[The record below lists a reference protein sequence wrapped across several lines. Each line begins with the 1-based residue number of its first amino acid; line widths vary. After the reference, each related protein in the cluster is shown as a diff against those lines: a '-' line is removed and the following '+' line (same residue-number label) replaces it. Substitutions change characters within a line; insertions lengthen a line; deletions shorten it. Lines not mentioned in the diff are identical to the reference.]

1 MARAGDFE
9 KEARPRHTWN
19 KEGPPS
25 FGTMLKWDVGGEEDL
40 TDAVVQLVD
49 AAGRG
54 RWEKRK
60 VFAAVSEPNYA
71 VPWVYKP
78 QDARDPARPGQ
89 WLLTNAH
96 VIRHAAVIQVR
107 KRGDHQKFL
116 AKLLCVGLD
125 CDLAIL
131 TLGTDPLRPVPWSF
145 VVPRTAGARGSAAG
159 RREDALPRLQ
169 EEVTVVGY
177 PIGGD
182 NACVTVGVVSR
193 IDMQRYN
200 VCWTQSLLAIQI
212 DAAINPGNSGGPC
225 FGAGDFSG
233 CLLGVAFQV
242 LGREDA
248 ENIGY
253 IIPAEALTRHRAVW
267 DGGKEKN
274 AFAGKDDHQVVHHF
288 LTDYIQNQR
297 YTGFGSCGFAVQP
310 LENARMRLALGLK
323 PHQSGVRVTM
333 VHPASAAHEA
343 HVFTWIGWLSEELGY
358 MVVSVGDLIIKVQG
372 QEIGALERS
381 AGLGVDMS
389 FFNRRELQ
397 VQLSAVRPLVLHDP
411 PDPPQCLRGMPI
423 PLLSVGP
430 AVPTFDMAA
439 EDDGDDGY
447 DFDLFVDD
455 ATSHHSVWPEPE
467 PPARTTTETFHVEPN
482 EVEQPPTSPTSWRCL
497 RCDSTRATYVGQF
510 GRWHCSDCGSHE
522 FYQVDKPTKS
532 VTSTGTWMYVPNAPA
547 AASPSSKGARRRRRK
562 KDARDGGFPGDDHGQ
577 DDDENEQAESE
588 QLTNDP
594 VIDPD
599 GKRGPDQ
606 DHHYLLTV
614 NDQLVVHLTT
624 IHLRIDE
631 GIRAEIQEG
640 SGKSMSSGKSMP
652 RRQTYI
658 TEVIDEEAMEADE
671 FEDAHEQPD
680 ELEVEA
686 EQEEQPEDEEGQEA
700 TDDVTDDLTNL
711 AQVLTVTARKLSGI
725 TLGRKFSTG
734 NKSKKS
740 PDELRKVT
748 HCSACGALGHWYQ
761 DQACPMNQ
769 GAGAGKAGKSG
780 KGSKGSSSSSY
791 RQTSG
796 PDKKADRPHQVSV
809 VHHEH
814 GSLEVNDAP
823 TSDYGTMFAI
833 NMVTNLPF
841 QVHETKGFGTG
852 GHDLT
857 GYMVLDSACQRTCAG
872 KAWYRSHVDMLFKH
886 HLKTKEIPSEDVF
899 QFGKG
904 EPTAFLMRTAPPAW
918 LQRWRRL
925 VSCLEAFK
933 RNIWIYMAGG
943 VRLGIMPKSW
953 LDHAVPPE
961 MSPRLHPE
969 KCQHT
974 VIKRYGNAHG
984 RFARCQ
990 TCLRKWKW
998 NNKKE
1003 DWDIWSSQGGGY
1015 LASSSRQLPLPQPSS
1030 KATASAGSTSKARP
1044 KPKAKSTAVPC
1055 SAWTST
1061 LSGWTSFEM
1070 GYTLHTD
1077 HLTQEEQ
1084 VEVFRILEQRS
1095 PLEAEPTTVAEFAFL
1110 NEEHFRPHREKQEL
1124 AADRKR
1130 HERLV
1135 ELGVLIEEDEEIM
1148 DWGLIDEIAKRLRGD
1163 WNKAADI
1170 LEKEYQVYATSKPT
1184 MERPPPYADL
1194 WELFAGSS
1202 NMTRLAA
1209 HYNLNTLQPMDL
1221 LYGQNFKDPAM
1232 RKMIFQ
1238 KLDHYKPWL
1247 VIMGVDCRLWN
1258 QFNINLNWSSPDR
1271 RLALRHL
1278 QDDEKVLVE
1287 FAVAVALR
1295 QHRAGRY
1302 FLLENPQRSQLWN
1315 LEEVTDLLGLRGVW
1329 TTDLDCG
1336 AYGAEVDGQPI
1347 AKPMR
1352 WAGNQPGLHEQL
1364 NRRLTPLQKMYCTP
1378 IQGKL
1383 TRRSQEYPDELC
1395 HAVLQ
1400 ELRALIFQK
1409 EPLRFGPPQHKVYA
1423 TAYPTADLDLWDD
1436 IVKYVDNV
1444 YERGAKRPFNFP
1456 VDSDMGKRIQELF
1469 RIKAVRIQAFYAPT
1483 SRRIPANVDEYFTRA
1498 AFLQYAGKT
1507 RAVEVEDL
1515 DQIEFPRQR
1524 FSKAVAF
1531 GIFAYGF
1538 RMETTSPATPAPDAD
1553 RAIIPGL
1560 TTDISFSG
1568 LHMAGLMKNR
1578 DSETTFELLTDLWLR
1593 PYGLPLKFSC
1603 DPDRTFRG
1611 EFEKRLM
1618 SLGVIVE
1625 HCPPEAHYLIGMI
1638 ERRNAI
1644 LRLTIERLIDQFAIV
1659 DLADVP
1665 LILVQACHACNT
1677 MAFTRGRS
1685 AYQAVSGRVP
1695 RLPNDVLTDGQVLST
1710 STQPFR
1716 DPEHPGLRAELVR
1729 SEALKTLIDL
1739 NAQQQFRRALLRKTR
1754 NTSIPDLQPGQR
1766 CAVWRW
1772 TKKGVRKR
1780 GAWLA
1785 ARFLSWDP
1793 AHEGKQAWVRLGA
1806 STTLVT
1812 AEQLRAAHSFEDW
1825 CPDEQDIKVLK
1836 DASKNFGQHML
1847 EDERGPPPPEEA
1859 LTQDAHLEQEALEY
1873 DNTAPPMT
1881 PAMAVPATPAQ
1892 ASQAAPSTPAP
1903 QGSTTTNVQVNIDSP
1918 THMHHHTTVQTLQR
1932 FGDLPKQLRTTR
1944 SRGPTTPLESAHSK
1958 RTRATPAELAASS
1971 TEHLANTATGE
1982 TAPAIAPHSE
1992 FHQAEVDTPQAP
2004 TILEEPQHPPEG
2016 PQVTFAPTPA
2026 ELVPVP
2032 DDEDLE
2038 DGTFSLASRFWN
2050 GTPPQHYGPQSKTFF
2065 KCYTTTAQRQQD
2077 IANTD
2082 KPAEESDTS
2091 VDSEDSSTQAD
2102 NKQPQRQHHAAGLTR
2117 QERKQLDREI
2127 PWRHILT
2134 MPAAYVDKFL
2144 AAIEKESNSWSEWQ
2158 SVRPLTKE
2166 ECRQVLQDKILRKR
2180 IMRSRA
2186 CYRDKNVGQGEVKA
2200 KCRIVCLGHE
2210 DPDLD
2215 RLSRSSPTPGRTI
2228 EMICYQMIVS
2238 GLNGELFNT
2247 TLKWSAWAGDAQTA
2261 FLQGRQKDSERPLPL
2276 YMKAPKDGLIS
2287 KTSCWSHELYQILGN
2302 VYGSQIGL
2310 LAGFTTPS
2318 VKMQPTKYT
2327 VIDWRSCRAPRV
2339 CRSTLAAEAC
2349 AADEASD
2356 RASYLNRMA
2365 SELHFNEPAH
2375 RVGARM
2381 AMAQAIDA
2389 KSLYD
2394 ALLADAP
2401 NISDR
2406 RSLVSVRSNSAIL
2419 ARLEASVA
2427 KKKSTSEKIVHA
2439 FANLLTTL
2447 PYRYFIIGGLVFVP
2461 LSEPFL
2467 WDDFGA
2473 LAFRPGANY
2482 HKDAPISM
2490 LWHWFDGV
2498 RESMDHEV
2506 IVLSQVLASPL
2517 TVGFTEPS
2525 AAAFRVLPGVRPTP
2539 SPSTSSVSQ
2548 LCQEE
2553 YLTFE
2558 IERNNVIILPRKEA
2572 TQQTT
2577 QILKDGTGTRMFVS
2591 CVDPWPRGMVFFSI

>member
-1 MARAGDFE
+1 MRAFAKFTKKIAIWRLQMEAYASPKEQALILYNGLTGELEQELEHFSIEDIFKPDGVDVIMGLLKKPFEQRLIYQKRRFLHEFETFRRFQGESMRAHVQRFRRVQRSLKSVGVEISGTFDSDSLGSRLLDRSGLSYQDQRMVLIGAQQSLDFE
-9 KEARPRHTWN
+9 TIAEC
-19 KEGPPS
+19 
-25 FGTMLKWDVGGEEDL
+25 
-40 TDAVVQLVD
+40 LVL
-49 AAGRG
+49 
-54 RWEKRK
+54 
-60 VFAAVSEPNYA
+60 
-71 VPWVYKP
+71 
-78 QDARDPARPGQ
+78 Q
-89 WLLTNAH
+89 WPE
-96 VIRHAAVIQVR
+96 
-107 KRGDHQKFL
+107 F
-116 AKLLCVGLD
+116 
-125 CDLAIL
+125 
-131 TLGTDPLRPVPWSF
+131 
-145 VVPRTAGARGSAAG
+145 RTAP
-159 RREDALPRLQ
+159 L
-169 EEVTVVGY
+169 VVNKDG
-177 PIGGD
+177 
-182 NACVTVGVVSR
+182 
-193 IDMQRYN
+193 
-200 VCWTQSLLAIQI
+200 QSK
-212 DAAINPGNSGGPC
+212 
-225 FGAGDFSG
+225 GAGKSKHG
-233 CLLGVAFQV
+233 
-242 LGREDA
+242 
-248 ENIGY
+248 
-253 IIPAEALTRHRAVW
+253 
-267 DGGKEKN
+267 
-274 AFAGKDDHQVVHHF
+274 
-288 LTDYIQNQR
+288 
-297 YTGFGSCGFAVQP
+297 
-310 LENARMRLALGLK
+310 
-323 PHQSGVRVTM
+323 
-333 VHPASAAHEA
+333 
-343 HVFTWIGWLSEELGY
+343 
-358 MVVSVGDLIIKVQG
+358 
-372 QEIGALERS
+372 
-381 AGLGVDMS
+381 
-389 FFNRRELQ
+389 
-397 VQLSAVRPLVLHDP
+397 
-411 PDPPQCLRGMPI
+411 
-423 PLLSVGP
+423 
-430 AVPTFDMAA
+430 
-439 EDDGDDGY
+439 
-447 DFDLFVDD
+447 
-455 ATSHHSVWPEPE
+455 
-467 PPARTTTETFHVEPN
+467 
-482 EVEQPPTSPTSWRCL
+482 TSPTS
-497 RCDSTRATYVGQF
+497 STT
-510 GRWHCSDCGSHE
+510 SGSSSSA
-522 FYQVDKPTKS
+522 FTK
-532 VTSTGTWMYVPNAPA
+532 
-547 AASPSSKGARRRRRK
+547 
-562 KDARDGGFPGDDHGQ
+562 
-577 DDDENEQAESE
+577 
-588 QLTNDP
+588 
-594 VIDPD
+594 
-599 GKRGPDQ
+599 
-606 DHHYLLTV
+606 
-614 NDQLVVHLTT
+614 
-624 IHLRIDE
+624 
-631 GIRAEIQEG
+631 G

-658 TEVIDEEAMEADE
+658 TEVIDEEAFEADE

-680 ELEVEA
+680 ELEAEA

-700 TDDVTDDLTNL
+700 TDDVTDDLTHL
-711 AQVLTVTARKLSGI
+711 AQVVTVTARKLSGI

-769 GAGAGKAGKSG
+769 GAGAGKAGKPG

-814 GSLEVNDAP
+814 LSLEVNDAP
-823 TSDYGTMFAI
+823 PSDYGTMFAI

-852 GHDLT
+852 HDLT

-872 KAWYRSHVDMLFKH
+872 KAWYRSHGDMLFKH

-904 EPTAFLMRTAPPAW
+904 EPTTFLMRTAPPAW

-943 VRLGIMPKSW
+943 VRLGIMPKAW

-969 KCQHT
+969 KCQRT

-984 RFARCQ
+984 RFARRQ

-1003 DWDIWSSQGGGY
+1003 DWDIWSSQGGGS

-1044 KPKAKSTAVPC
+1044 KPKAKSTAAPC
-1055 SAWTST
+1055 STWTST

-1110 NEEHFRPHREKQEL
+1110 NEEHFRPHREKLEL

-1130 HERLV
+1130 HERLA
-1135 ELGVLIEEDEEIM
+1135 ELGVLIKEDEEIM
-1148 DWGLIDEIAKRLRGD
+1148 DWGLIDEIVKSEGPMDQMAKRLRGD

-1194 WELFAGSS
+1194 WELFAGSP

-1302 FLLENPQRSQLWN
+1302 FLLENPQGSQLWN

-1456 VDSDMGKRIQELF
+1456 LDSDMGKKIQELF

-1498 AFLQYAGKT
+1498 AFSMLT
-1507 RAVEVEDL
+1507 RPEQL
-1515 DQIEFPRQR
+1515 RT
-1524 FSKAVAF
+1524 
-1531 GIFAYGF
+1531 
-1538 RMETTSPATPAPDAD
+1538 ETTSPATPAPDAD

-1560 TTDISFSG
+1560 TTDISFSGVDGVDQHVKRSLARLHLNLGHPSTQELMRLLAHQGRIPATVIKAVQGMSCSTCQRLKPPQEPRPTSMPSLVAGQFGDELQADVFYCRLLDGTSFPVLGIIDRATG

-1618 SLGVIVE
+1618 SLGVLVE

-1677 MAFTRGRS
+1677 MAFTRRRS
-1685 AYQAVSGRVP
+1685 AYQAVFGRVP

-1766 CAVWRW
+1766 CVVWRW

-1847 EDERGPPPPEEA
+1847 EDERGPPPPQKA

-1903 QGSTTTNVQVNIDSP
+1903 QGSTTANVQVNIDSP

-1944 SRGPTTPLESAHSK
+1944 SRGPSTPLESAHSK
-1958 RTRATPAELAASS
+1958 RTRATPAELA
-1971 TEHLANTATGE
+1971 HLANTATGE

-2032 DDEDLE
+2032 DDEDLAEPHEVQHQQEADTDAAAAGKSTEDAAAAEPQAEQAHAPQPMADEPLPTLPMKRPFDTLALSLEE
-2038 DGTFSLASRFWN
+2038 DGSFSLASRFWN
-2050 GTPPQHYGPQSKTFF
+2050 GTPPQHYGPQSKTFS
-2065 KCYTTTAQRQQD
+2065 KCYATTAQRQQD

-2102 NKQPQRQHHAAGLTR
+2102 NKQPQRQHHAAGQDPEEEDHAQPRMLQG
-2117 QERKQLDREI
+2117 QER
-2127 PWRHILT
+2127 
-2134 MPAAYVDKFL
+2134 
-2144 AAIEKESNSWSEWQ
+2144 
-2158 SVRPLTKE
+2158 RP
-2166 ECRQVLQDKILRKR
+2166 
-2180 IMRSRA
+2180 
-2186 CYRDKNVGQGEVKA
+2186 
-2200 KCRIVCLGHE
+2200 
-2210 DPDLD
+2210 
-2215 RLSRSSPTPGRTI
+2215 RTI

-2238 GLNGELFNT
+2238 GLNGEHFNT

-2261 FLQGRQKDSERPLPL
+2261 FLQGRQKDSERAKGWADLQ
-2276 YMKAPKDGLIS
+2276 D
-2287 KTSCWSHELYQILGN
+2287 ELLVPRAVYQILGN
-2302 VYGSQIGL
+2302 VYGLSNAPHLWSEEVSSRLSTMGYGRHAFDPQLFIKRDSQDDPISAILVYVDDFLGLLFREDYDISEVQKLFRWGDLKAFEPGNPITFKGKELLIETTDEGRYKMSIKMEKFIEGLDSGKIPKGRSTQDPKLTASEHQEFRSVSGCLQWTATQCRPEVSPLVSLANQGAETSYVHLKSLYDGISYLKKTSSQGLCIQDIPFRKDTLILAFSDASWCNASRSGSQIGL
-2310 LAGFTTPS
+2310 LAGLTTPS

-2327 VIDWRSCRAPRV
+2327 VIDCRSCRAPRV

-2406 RSLVSVRSNSAIL
+2406 RSLVSVRSVQEVMRPDQVHWIPTNYEFADGLTKVDEKLMYMFRAWLESPMAVLVEHPENASIL
-2419 ARLEASVA
+2419 ARLEDSVA
-2427 KKKSTSEKIVHA
+2427 KKKKTSEKIVQA
-2439 FANLLTTL
+2439 IASMLTTL
-2447 PYRYFIIGGLVFVP
+2447 P
-2461 LSEPFL
+2461 
-2467 WDDFGA
+2467 
-2473 LAFRPGANY
+2473 FRP
-2482 HKDAPISM
+2482 H
-2490 LWHWFDGV
+2490 V
-2498 RESMDHEV
+2498 
-2506 IVLSQVLASPL
+2506 
-2517 TVGFTEPS
+2517 
-2525 AAAFRVLPGVRPTP
+2525 
-2539 SPSTSSVSQ
+2539 
-2548 LCQEE
+2548 
-2553 YLTFE
+2553 
-2558 IERNNVIILPRKEA
+2558 
-2572 TQQTT
+2572 
-2577 QILKDGTGTRMFVS
+2577 
-2591 CVDPWPRGMVFFSI
+2591 

>member
-1 MARAGDFE
+1 
-9 KEARPRHTWN
+9 
-19 KEGPPS
+19 
-25 FGTMLKWDVGGEEDL
+25 
-40 TDAVVQLVD
+40 
-49 AAGRG
+49 
-54 RWEKRK
+54 
-60 VFAAVSEPNYA
+60 
-71 VPWVYKP
+71 
-78 QDARDPARPGQ
+78 
-89 WLLTNAH
+89 
-96 VIRHAAVIQVR
+96 
-107 KRGDHQKFL
+107 
-116 AKLLCVGLD
+116 
-125 CDLAIL
+125 
-131 TLGTDPLRPVPWSF
+131 
-145 VVPRTAGARGSAAG
+145 
-159 RREDALPRLQ
+159 
-169 EEVTVVGY
+169 
-177 PIGGD
+177 
-182 NACVTVGVVSR
+182 
-193 IDMQRYN
+193 
-200 VCWTQSLLAIQI
+200 
-212 DAAINPGNSGGPC
+212 
-225 FGAGDFSG
+225 
-233 CLLGVAFQV
+233 
-242 LGREDA
+242 
-248 ENIGY
+248 
-253 IIPAEALTRHRAVW
+253 
-267 DGGKEKN
+267 
-274 AFAGKDDHQVVHHF
+274 
-288 LTDYIQNQR
+288 
-297 YTGFGSCGFAVQP
+297 
-310 LENARMRLALGLK
+310 
-323 PHQSGVRVTM
+323 
-333 VHPASAAHEA
+333 
-343 HVFTWIGWLSEELGY
+343 
-358 MVVSVGDLIIKVQG
+358 
-372 QEIGALERS
+372 
-381 AGLGVDMS
+381 
-389 FFNRRELQ
+389 
-397 VQLSAVRPLVLHDP
+397 
-411 PDPPQCLRGMPI
+411 
-423 PLLSVGP
+423 
-430 AVPTFDMAA
+430 
-439 EDDGDDGY
+439 
-447 DFDLFVDD
+447 
-455 ATSHHSVWPEPE
+455 
-467 PPARTTTETFHVEPN
+467 
-482 EVEQPPTSPTSWRCL
+482 
-497 RCDSTRATYVGQF
+497 
-510 GRWHCSDCGSHE
+510 
-522 FYQVDKPTKS
+522 
-532 VTSTGTWMYVPNAPA
+532 
-547 AASPSSKGARRRRRK
+547 
-562 KDARDGGFPGDDHGQ
+562 
-577 DDDENEQAESE
+577 
-588 QLTNDP
+588 
-594 VIDPD
+594 
-599 GKRGPDQ
+599 
-606 DHHYLLTV
+606 
-614 NDQLVVHLTT
+614 
-624 IHLRIDE
+624 
-631 GIRAEIQEG
+631 
-640 SGKSMSSGKSMP
+640 MSSGKSMP

-658 TEVIDEEAMEADE
+658 TEVIDEEALEADE

-748 HCSACGALGHWYQ
+748 HCSACGGLGHWYQ
-761 DQACPMNQ
+761 DQARPMNQ

-823 TSDYGTMFAI
+823 PSDYGTMFAI

-904 EPTAFLMRTAPPAW
+904 EPTTFLMRTAPPSW

-1044 KPKAKSTAVPC
+1044 KPKAKSAAVPC

-1110 NEEHFRPHREKQEL
+1110 NEEHFRPHREKLEL

-1148 DWGLIDEIAKRLRGD
+1148 DWGLIYEIAKRLRGD

-1170 LEKEYQVYATSKPT
+1170 LEKECQVYATSKPT

-1209 HYNLNTLQPMDL
+1209 QYNLNTLQPMDL

-1423 TAYPTADLDLWDD
+1423 TAYPTSDLDLWDD

-1498 AFLQYAGKT
+1498 AFLQYADKT

-1568 LHMAGLMKNR
+1568 VDGVDQHVKRSLARLHLNLGHPSTQELMRLLAHQGRIPATVIKAVQGMSCSTCQRLKPPQEPRPTSMPSLVAGQFGDELQADVFYCRLLDGTSFPVLGIIDRATGLHMAGLMKNR
-1578 DSETTFELLTDLWLR
+1578 DSETTFELLTDRWLR

-1644 LRLTIERLIDQFAIV
+1644 LHVTPVTQWHSPED
-1659 DLADVP
+1659 
-1665 LILVQACHACNT
+1665 
-1677 MAFTRGRS
+1677 
-1685 AYQAVSGRVP
+1685 
-1695 RLPNDVLTDGQVLST
+1695 VLST

-1918 THMHHHTTVQTLQR
+1918 THTHHHTTVQTLQR

-2032 DDEDLE
+2032 DDEDLAEPHEVQHQQEANTDAAAAGTSTEDAAAAEPQAEQAHTPQPMADEPLPTLPTKRPFDTLALSLEE

-2091 VDSEDSSTQAD
+2091 VDSEDSSEQAD
-2102 NKQPQRQHHAAGLTR
+2102 NKQPQRQHHAA
-2117 QERKQLDREI
+2117 
-2127 PWRHILT
+2127 
-2134 MPAAYVDKFL
+2134 
-2144 AAIEKESNSWSEWQ
+2144 
-2158 SVRPLTKE
+2158 
-2166 ECRQVLQDKILRKR
+2166 
-2180 IMRSRA
+2180 
-2186 CYRDKNVGQGEVKA
+2186 GEVKA

-2302 VYGSQIGL
+2302 VYGLSNAPHLWSEEVSSRLSTMGYGRHAFDPQLFIKRDSQDDPISAILVYVDDFLGLFREDYDISEVQKLFRWGDLKAFEPGNPITFKGKELLIETTDEGRYKMSIKMEKFIEGLDSGKIPKGRSTQDPKLTASEHQEFRSELRHLKSLYDGISYLKKTSSQGLCIQDIPFRKDTLILAFSDASWCNASRSGSQIGL

-2406 RSLVSVRSNSAIL
+2406 RSLVSVRSVQEVDEKLMYMFRAWLESPMAVLVEHPENASIL
-2419 ARLEASVA
+2419 ARSKPATKLPKPKAPKQPAKVDEEEADGEDPAPDVELKRMKELLGDDIEEDDEDEEDKDEDEDEDEDEEGESKSTKAAIRKPGFDIDQGQTIFVRNVPFDATADDLKEVFRRFGRVGFVKLVADKTGQNAHRGSAFVKFAEVAGAEAALATEAEADQKLKELSSVIKRSQQRELPAVEGFGVSLKGRRLVLKSAVKPQEASELSDKA
-2427 KKKSTSEKIVHA
+2427 KPQKGAAAKERKAWLHLLHVGDIPETSPKWQNLSKSEQRQREEGRKERKWRINNPNFAIHPQRLSVRNLPTFVDANKLREAVLKNLVQTSKEGKKQDRLKQAREAILKAILVRDSERRSEDGERRSKGFGFIAFKDHDSAMRTLEFLNDNPTVFGGARRPIVE
-2439 FANLLTTL
+2439 FAVEDKRKLRMLEEEKEKFEKKLAEKRGDKGEDDAAPKRKFKRKRPKPAESEGVGAEEKRKGRGAKQREKRRAQKAAEERNKARTQHKEMKAKMKELAERDRHQRKPRKARPNQL
-2447 PYRYFIIGGLVFVP
+2447 PDANPKSAKLQRKGDL
-2461 LSEPFL
+2461 E
-2467 WDDFGA
+2467 DDFELRA
-2473 LAFRPGANY
+2473 LERFR
-2482 HKDAPISM
+2482 
-2490 LWHWFDGV
+2490 
-2498 RESMDHEV
+2498 
-2506 IVLSQVLASPL
+2506 
-2517 TVGFTEPS
+2517 
-2525 AAAFRVLPGVRPTP
+2525 
-2539 SPSTSSVSQ
+2539 
-2548 LCQEE
+2548 
-2553 YLTFE
+2553 
-2558 IERNNVIILPRKEA
+2558 
-2572 TQQTT
+2572 
-2577 QILKDGTGTRMFVS
+2577 
-2591 CVDPWPRGMVFFSI
+2591 RGGKL